1 MYKSLNTVLAKTV
14 LQFNFV
20 EQVDLST
27 QALSVVMESP
37 SVGSAPLH
45 QQQSSLFVY
54 LTRTG
59 ESESNASSRVLGVL
73 SPVQGLLSVDVVPDT
88 KERLLLCS
96 YDPSVIGEGQFT
108 EKLNA
113 LDSFEAFVSTSLKD
127 NFSGTLISV
136 EGMTCNSCV
145 KLIESTIAVQEG
157 IAEIKVSLLNSEAF
171 VVYNPDITNASDIS
185 TAIYDMGFDTKLIV
199 DTASASTST
208 SVPARISVTSP
219 EVSVKTI
226 IHVEGMVCN
235 SCVQNIENN
244 VGELNGVHEVK
255 VSLSEKTATVSFDPS
270 LTSSQQLAEA
280 IEELG
285 FEANNETAPGND
297 AISSSKS
304 QVGKKRIDCIG
315 INGMTCHSCV
325 NLIEATVGELSG
337 VMSMQVSL
345 ACKEGTVEYNDG
357 LVTREQIRDTIN
369 EMGFIVTY
377 VTGKYSPY

>member
-20 EQVDLST
+20 EQVST

-73 SPVQGLLSVDVVPDT
+73 SSVQGLLSVDIVPDT

-127 NFSGTLISV
+127 NSSGTLISV

-145 KLIESTIAVQEG
+145 KLIESTIAAQEG
-157 IAEIKVSLLNSEAF
+157 IAEIKVSLLNSEAL

-199 DTASASTST
+199 DTALASTST
-208 SVPARISVTSP
+208 SVPGRISVTSP
-219 EVSVKTI
+219 EVSAKTI

-325 NLIEATVGELSG
+325 NLIEATVGELPG

-345 ACKEGTVEYNDG
+345 ACKEGTVEYNDD
-357 LVTREQIRDTIN
+357 LVTREQIRDTID